1 MITSIFKKSKPIN
14 FIIVFFI
21 TLLAFITARS
31 KLVIEPVDAAYIFK
45 QIGLFIFCFVSVLLV
60 NFIVSKHSLTKKNS
74 YEILLFSLFLLAI
87 TQTTA
92 NTNILF
98 ANFFILLS
106 FRRIISLRS
115 MITPEKKLFDAAFWI
130 TVASLFYFWA
140 ILFFVMIFAALV
152 LYSVNKIKHWL
163 IPFVGVAAVF
173 IIAISVS
180 IIYNNSFFGFFKSL
194 PEVSYD
200 FNKYNTPQ
208 FLIAI
213 TMLLSFGIWASLFYI
228 RSIKSKKKAFRPAF
242 KIVFLAIVVSFIT
255 VFLAPHKDGSEF
267 LFMFAPLAIIITN
280 YIETIQDKWF
290 RELFLLTLIT
300 VPFIIL
306 FL

>member
-1 MITSIFKKSKPIN
+1 MITSLFKKSKPIN

-21 TLLAFITARS
+21 TLLAFITAKS
-31 KLVIEPVDAAYIFK
+31 KLVIEPFSVVYIFK
-45 QIGLFIFCFVSVLLV
+45 QIGLFLLCFVSVILV
-60 NFIVSKHSLTKKNS
+60 NFIVSKHGLTKKNS
-74 YEILLFSLFLLAI
+74 YEILLFSLFLLSI
-87 TQTTA
+87 TQTTG

-130 TVASLFYFWA
+130 AVASLFYFWS
-140 ILFFVMIFAALV
+140 ILFFAIIYASLL
-152 LYSVNKIKHWL
+152 LYSVNKIKYWL
-163 IPFVGVAAVF
+163 IPFFGVAAVF
-173 IIAISVS
+173 VIGIAAS
-180 IIYNNSFFGFFKSL
+180 IILHDNYLGVFKSF

-200 FNKYNTPQ
+200 FSKYNTPQ

-242 KIVFLAIVVSFIT
+242 KIVFFATIVSSIA
-255 VFLAPHKDGSEF
+255 VFLAPIKDGSEF

-280 YIETIQDKWF
+280 YIETIQDRWF
-290 RELFLLTLIT
+290 RELFLLTLII
-300 VPFIIL
+300 VPFVIL

>member
-1 MITSIFKKSKPIN
+1 MITSLFKKSKPIN

-21 TLLAFITARS
+21 TLLAFISAKS
-31 KLVIEPVDAAYIFK
+31 KLVIEPLSLPYIFK
-45 QIGLFIFCFVSVLLV
+45 QSALFLFCFVSVILV
-60 NFIVSKHSLTKKNS
+60 DFIVSKHSLTKKNS
-74 YEILLFSLFLLAI
+74 YEILLYSLFLLAI
-87 TQTTA
+87 TQTTS

-130 TVASLFYFWA
+130 AIASIFYFWS
-140 ILFFVMIFAALV
+140 ILFFAIIYASLL
-152 LYSVNKIKHWL
+152 LYSVNKIKYWL
-163 IPFVGVAAVF
+163 IPFFGVAAVF
-173 IIAISVS
+173 VMAITMS
-180 IIYNNSFFGFFKSL
+180 IILNDTYFGVFKSL
-194 PEVSYD
+194 PDVSYD
-200 FNKYNTPQ
+200 FSKYDTPE

-228 RSIKSKKKAFRPAF
+228 GNIKSKKKAFRPAF
-242 KIVFLAIVVSFIT
+242 KIVFFAIVVSFIM
-255 VFLAPHKDGSEF
+255 VFLAPIKDGSEF

-280 YIETIQDKWF
+280 YIETIQDRWF
-290 RELFLLTLIT
+290 RELFVLTLIL

>member
-21 TLLAFITARS
+21 TLLAFITAKS
-31 KLVIEPVDAAYIFK
+31 KLVIEPIEVTYIFK
-45 QIGLFIFCFVSVLLV
+45 QIGLFVFCFVSVLLV

-92 NTNILF
+92 NTNMLF
-98 ANFFILLS
+98 ANFCILLS
-106 FRRIISLRS
+106 FRRTISLRS

-130 TVASLFYFWA
+130 GMATLFYFWA
-140 ILFFVMIFAALV
+140 ILFFVVIYAALF
-152 LYSVNKIKHWL
+152 LYSDNKFKHWL
-163 IPFVGVAAVF
+163 IPFCGIAAVF
-173 IIAISVS
+173 VIAISISV
-180 IIYNNSFFGFFKSL
+180 IYNDNFLGVFKSL

-200 FNKYNTPQ
+200 FSTYNTPQ

-213 TMLLSFGIWASLFYI
+213 TMLLSFGIWASLFYV
-228 RSIKSKKKAFRPAF
+228 RSIKSKKKAFRPAY
-242 KIVFLAIVVSFIT
+242 KIVFLVIVISFIT
-255 VFLAPHKDGSEF
+255 VFLAPNKDGSEF
-267 LFMFAPLAIIITN
+267 LFVFAPLAIIITN
-280 YIETIQDKWF
+280 YVETIQDRWF
-290 RELFLLTLIT
+290 RELFLLTLIIT
-300 VPFIIL
+300 PFVIL

>member
-1 MITSIFKKSKPIN
+1 MITSIFRKSKPIN

-21 TLLAFITARS
+21 TLLAFVSART
-31 KLVIEPVDAAYIFK
+31 KLLPAPIDGNYIFQ
-45 QIGLFIFCFVSVLLV
+45 QIGLFLVCFISVLIV

-87 TQTTA
+87 VQTTA

-130 TVASLFYFWA
+130 AIATLFYFWA
-140 ILFFVMIFAALV
+140 ILFFIVIYAALL
-152 LYSVNKIKHWL
+152 LYSDNKFKHWL
-163 IPFVGVAAVF
+163 IPFFGIATVF
-173 IIAISVS
+173 VIAISVS
-180 IIYNNSFFGFFKSL
+180 IIYNDNFLGVFKSFPDL
-194 PEVSYD
+194 SYD
-200 FNKYNTPQ
+200 FNKYNTLR

-213 TMLLSFGIWASLFYI
+213 TMFLSFGFWASLFFI
-228 RSIKSKKKAFRPAF
+228 KSIKSKKRAFRPAF
-242 KIVFLAIVVSFIT
+242 KIVFLALLVSFIM
-255 VFLAPHKDGSEF
+255 VLFNPNKDGSEF

-280 YIETIQDKWF
+280 YIETIEDKWF
-290 RELFLLTLIT
+290 KELFLSTLII
-300 VPFIIL
+300 VPFVIL